1 MLSSPCGW
9 LEVCF
14 VKHLEKRLTSL
25 RHSKAVGNVSI
36 VLWPWRT
43 DWDDMP
49 ENSSVW
55 CLEDVGGLLLGPN
68 NHSFQDLLLLVE
80 GISNANLSCCD
91 LEWCSNFLQ
100 SNVKQLTPL
109 SWGSEKNNFCCQKI
123 PQKTWSTGRTSDI
136 TCSQIPSEK
145 TIDYLPGEL
154 TEYPSP
160 TLLSGWFWIVSFLWG
175 RWG

>member
-1 MLSSPCGW
+1 M
-9 LEVCF
+9 
-14 VKHLEKRLTSL
+14 KHLEKRLTSL

-80 GISNANLSCCD
+80 GISNPNLSCCD
-91 LEWCSNFLQ
+91 LEWCSTFLQ

-109 SWGSEKNNFCCQKI
+109 S
-123 PQKTWSTGRTSDI
+123 
-136 TCSQIPSEK
+136 
-145 TIDYLPGEL
+145 
-154 TEYPSP
+154 
-160 TLLSGWFWIVSFLWG
+160 
-175 RWG
+175 